1 MDFSEVAVGSPVVA
15 RHANISG
22 PNAGIGEVARA
33 FGESGAVR
41 SLIDFHI
48 HANSGDFQHP
58 QVSSSVIEVAG
69 HVRVADG
76 AGGEVLITSR
86 GISPRADGGIGGGI
100 SAGAGVGVAVISHG
114 VHQPSRHSAG
124 GQVRRQILPRA
135 AEIAGG
141 GSETRS
147 DQGGGLAPV
156 HVLVLRLID
165 HLLGGGVCE
174 QVIVCAVIAVL
185 QGAGLG
191 DAECNQQ
198 GREKQGFQM
207 GFQLHVADLLSLI
220 FSKPQ

>member
-15 RHANISG
+15 RHADISC

-33 FGESGAVR
+33 FGEGGAVR
-41 SLIDFHI
+41 PLIYLHI
-48 HANSGDFQHP
+48 HANSGDFQRP
-58 QVSSSVIEVAG
+58 QVSSIVIEVAG

-100 SAGAGVGVAVISHG
+100 TTGIGIGVGVAAHS

-124 GQVRRQILPRA
+124 GEVGRQILPGA

-141 GSETRS
+141 RSKARS

-156 HVLVLRLID
+156 HVLVLRLVD
-165 HLLGGGVCE
+165 HILGGGVRE
-174 QVIVCAVIAVL
+174 QVIVCAVKAVF

-191 DAECNQQ
+191 DTERSNQQ
-198 GREKQGFQM
+198 GRDKQGFQM

-220 FSKPQ
+220 FS